1 MSVPSQPAVPGRT
14 PGPERNT
21 VRIFQTHNAAG
32 TPAPAEYVRVIHHN
46 SVITLGSEAMNFLAP
61 LNPTQ
66 TEHPGVF
73 RYTDPAN
80 GSGWLRLEEFA
91 TSDAARIQEL
101 VRMEEINRVAGKEPF
116 RPADLAVGNAL
127 VLRSSNPWVLYT
139 LAFFSISGGVG
150 ALTTPFRSPFGIGE
164 TIAIVVMSV
173 LLIGVGV
180 LLAVRST
187 IQLRWWRKARQVAR
201 AQGGPMPSDLT
212 GI

>member
-1 MSVPSQPAVPGRT
+1 MSVPNPSPAPK
-14 PGPERNT
+14 PERNT

-32 TPAPAEYVRVIHHN
+32 APAPAEYVRVIHHN
-46 SVITLGSEAMNFLAP
+46 SVITLGSEAMEFLAP

-80 GSGWLRLEEFA
+80 GSGSLRLEEFA

-101 VRMEEINRVAGKEPF
+101 VRMEEINRVVGTEPF

-127 VLRSSNPWVLYT
+127 VLRTNNPWIMFTFAAV
-139 LAFFSISGGVG
+139 SIGCGCA
-150 ALTTPFRSPFGIGE
+150 ALTTPFRFPLGTGE
-164 TIAIVVMSV
+164 TTAIVLMSV
-173 LLIGVGV
+173 LLMGLGIV
-180 LLAVRST
+180 LAVRST
-187 IQLRWWRKARQVAR
+187 IQLRWWRRARQLAR
-201 AQGGPMPSDLT
+201 AQGGPMPTDLT